1 MPPARRPAWV
11 PRGQAPSRPQSP
23 SQEPAD
29 LPTPIKIAAGSIL
42 IGITVLA
49 LKAAAWWLTGSAA
62 LYSDALETVVN
73 VAASIIALQAL
84 RVASRP
90 ADRDHPFGHAK
101 AEFLAAG
108 LEGALIVA
116 AAGSILQSAWH
127 AFQNPQPLHT
137 PVLGVALNLT
147 ATAINFGWAQLL
159 LRVSAR
165 VRSPALAG
173 DARHLLAD
181 VATSIGIATGVAL
194 VFITNILWLDPA
206 VAALT
211 AVYVL
216 WSGLRLIRS
225 SAGALMDEALDDSTM
240 SQIQAIIHANGAG
253 ALEAHDLR
261 SRHAGRSTFLEFHLV
276 VPGTMRVAESHEICD
291 RIEAAFRRE
300 MPHMIV
306 NIHVEPEHKAK
317 HQGVIV

>member
-1 MPPARRPAWV
+1 MRPAA
-11 PRGQAPSRPQSP
+11 GA
-23 SQEPAD
+23 E
-29 LPTPIKIAAGSIL
+29 LPTQIKIAAGTIA
-42 IGITVLA
+42 IGVLVLG

-73 VAASIIALQAL
+73 VVASVIALQAL
-84 RVASRP
+84 RVAGRP

-127 AFQNPQPLHT
+127 AFLRPEALHT
-137 PVLGVALNLT
+137 PLLGVAVSLG
-147 ATAINFGWAQLL
+147 ATAINFGWAQVL
-159 LRVSAR
+159 LRVAAR

-181 VATSIGIATGVAL
+181 VATSIGIAAGVGLVVATGR
-194 VFITNILWLDPA
+194 LWLDPA

-211 AVYVL
+211 AAYVL
-216 WSGLRLIRS
+216 YSGLRLIRT
-225 SAGALMDEALDDSTM
+225 SAGALMDEALDDTTLA
-240 SQIQAIIHANGAG
+240 QIQRIIRANAAG

-261 SRHAGRSTFLEFHLV
+261 TRHAGRSTFLEFHLV
-276 VPGTMRVAESHEICD
+276 VPGDMPVMEAHDICD
-291 RIEAAFRRE
+291 RIEGAFRRD
-300 MPHMIV
+300 MSHLIV
-306 NIHVEPEHKAK
+306 SIHVEPEHKAK
-317 HQGVIV
+317 HQGAHPGVIVV